1 MSGIEP
7 FLASLFATAGTT
19 TAAATGA
26 EAALLTGAG
35 ATAAGASA
43 GEAALLASAAAASGL
58 PASAAAG
65 AAAGG
70 TAGLLTAGNV
80 GAASSAVG
88 TGAQLLTPRPDLP
101 SAPGALRRDDA
112 QAEAD
117 RQSELLRR
125 RGRAAALLTP
135 GGARGDTSTPSLGA
149 AALLGA

>member
-26 EAALLTGAG
+26 EAALLSGASAAAAG
-35 ATAAGASA
+35 ATA
-43 GEAALLASAAAASGL
+43 GEAALLANAAAAAGT
-58 PASAAAG
+58 G

-70 TAGLLTAGNV
+70 TAGLLTAANV
-80 GAASSAVG
+80 GAASTAVG

-101 SAPGALRRDDA
+101 SAPGAPRRDDA

-125 RGRAAALLTP
+125 RGRAAALLTA